1 MRPLPLAY
9 VCMGL
14 TCLNR
19 KLLEN
24 CGCFIPPN
32 SDMVRLGAESVLFN
46 TSNRCG
52 GTPLLARHVEV
63 MAAAVES
70 IDDE

>member
-1 MRPLPLAY
+1 
-9 VCMGL
+9 MGRGDL

-32 SDMVRLGAESVLFN
+32 AAMVLDEAESVLVN
-46 TSNRCG
+46 ESIRCEE
-52 GTPLLARHVEV
+52 TNLLARHVDV
-63 MAAAVES
+63 MAAAVGN
-70 IDDE
+70 IDGGE